1 MFSFRSILLAAAAFA
16 TLTSAIPAPQ
26 LPNVAG
32 ASNIA
37 NVVGGIVPGNPLN
50 GVGAPV
56 KRGPLSFGDHFSDCH
71 DKIELIVIEIGK

>member
-37 NVVGGIVPGNPLN
+37 NVVGDIVPVN

-71 DKIELIVIEIGK
+71 DKIAVVVIEIGK